1 MFAAVFC
8 VIISAVIDKGGFAAV
23 WDIAETHKRIE
34 FLNVS
39 PDPTTRHSW
48 WTLNIGGGLT
58 FLSLYAVN
66 QAQVQ
71 RYLSVK

>member
-1 MFAAVFC
+1 MFAAVFSI
-8 VIISAVIDKGGFAAV
+8 IISAAAAIGFSGI
-23 WDIAETHKRIE
+23 WEIAERHGRIGFWE
-34 FLNVS
+34 IS
-39 PDPTTRHSW
+39 PDPTVRHTW

>member
-8 VIISAVIDKGGFAAV
+8 VITSTAISIGFSGI
-23 WDIAETHKRIE
+23 WEIAEKHERIS
-34 FLNVS
+34 FWNVD
-39 PDPTTRHSW
+39 PDPTTRHTW
-48 WTLNIGGGLT
+48 WTLTFGGGLT